1 MDAFKLPK
9 ETAKQQAARG
19 RAIQKAMSG
28 AAAVPLQTA
37 RAAAKTLDL
46 AAVAGAKG
54 NINAISDA
62 GTAAHL
68 CHTALA
74 GAALNVR
81 INAESIKDRKKAA
94 GWLKEISR
102 LEASA
107 AKTLASTVKV
117 VAKRM

>member
-1 MDAFKLPK
+1 
-9 ETAKQQAARG
+9 
-19 RAIQKAMSG
+19 MSG

-37 RAAAKTLDL
+37 RAAAKTLEL
-46 AAVAGAKG
+46 AAIAAAKG
-54 NINAISDA
+54 NVNAISDA

-94 GWLKEISR
+94 GWVKEISG
-102 LEASA
+102 LERVA
-107 AKTLASTVKV
+107 AKTLAGTVKA